1 MPCASW
7 SGVPTMKQPPPEVAA
22 VPPRASSCS
31 SRATLAP
38 AVLASSAAA
47 TPAAPPPMIAISVST
62 RCSVMDAPWA
72 FLSLRV
78 PPLRLSRRS
87 PPGQTRAGYTLAT
100 QPSRAVNVGAP
111 GRGDKRMEFH
121 VTEEQRRLQE
131 RSRCL
136 AADFALRAA
145 QHDREA
151 SHPLENY
158 EALRQAGFYA
168 LNVPAELGGAGMG
181 LLGYSLAAEELAQGC
196 PSTALSFNMHL
207 SIVGPLMES
216 PVIPR
221 TTKERLAAM
230 VVQQRK
236 LIAGNFSEPTTSGL
250 VGTPVPRARA
260 RRVDGGYRIS
270 GRKAFASMLEAADY
284 CAVMAYPD
292 DATAPTAAM
301 ILLVPRDAAGRRV
314 DEVWD
319 TLGMR
324 ATRSDSMV
332 LDECWVSDDAL
343 LVRSDDIVP
352 FRRQGA
358 NWFWASY
365 TAVYLG
371 IAVAAYKAIIETVH
385 GRTPPGF
392 TQSLAY
398 HPDVR
403 RHVAEMSVDLE
414 AARLLT
420 YHSAWLSDT
429 HGPTPATLAAFYRAK
444 YFVGEAVTRITR
456 TAMTLGGAHA
466 LFKTSPLERLFRDGA
481 VAPVQFP
488 PRDFCLASLGMLELD
503 LDPRD
508 VLPPLKSD
516 RSDTGPII
524 R

>member
-1 MPCASW
+1 
-7 SGVPTMKQPPPEVAA
+7 
-22 VPPRASSCS
+22 
-31 SRATLAP
+31 
-38 AVLASSAAA
+38 
-47 TPAAPPPMIAISVST
+47 
-62 RCSVMDAPWA
+62 
-72 FLSLRV
+72 
-78 PPLRLSRRS
+78 
-87 PPGQTRAGYTLAT
+87 
-100 QPSRAVNVGAP
+100 
-111 GRGDKRMEFH
+111 MEFRIS
-121 VTEEQRRLQE
+121 EEQRRLQE
-131 RSRCL
+131 RCRAL
-136 AADFALRAA
+136 AADFASRAA

-158 EALRQAGFYA
+158 AALCDAGLYA
-168 LNVPAELGGAGMG
+168 LNVPTELGGAGMG

-196 PSTALSFNMHL
+196 ASTALSFNMHL

-216 PVIPR
+216 PLVPMETR
-221 TTKERLAAM
+221 KRVAHM
-230 VVQQRK
+230 VVHDRK
-236 LIAGNFSEPTTSGL
+236 LIAGNYSEPTTSGL
-250 VGTPVPRARA
+250 VGTAVPLTRA
-260 RRVDGGYRIS
+260 RRVDGGYRIT

-284 CAVMAYPD
+284 CAVLAYPD
-292 DATAPTAAM
+292 EATSPTAAM
-301 ILLVPRDAAGRRV
+301 ILLVPRQAEGRRV
-314 DEVWD
+314 EQVWD

-332 LDECWVSDDAL
+332 LDECWVAEDAL
-343 LVRSDDIVP
+343 MVRADDILP
-352 FRRQGA
+352 FRRDAA
-358 NWFWASY
+358 NWSWASY

-371 IAVAAYKAIIETVH
+371 IAVAAYKAVLETVRR
-385 GRTPPGF
+385 RTPPGF
-392 TQSLAY
+392 TQPLAY

-429 HGPTPATLAAFYRAK
+429 EGPTPATLAAFYRAK

-466 LFKTSPLERLFRDGA
+466 LLKTSSLERLFRDGA

-488 PRDFCLASLGMLELD
+488 PRDFCLASLGMLELQ

-516 RSDTGPII
+516 HPDAGPII